1 MLPLYPKAMKVTY
14 LTASLNPGPAIAD
27 CLASVAAQVVPADIE
42 VEHFVLDGGSS
53 DGTVGRLAEWAG
65 SCAGRRYRS
74 ENDAGFYDA
83 LNAGIALTGGDIVGI
98 LNADDFYFDRQ
109 VLSRVAGVFE
119 DPAVSGAYGDLV
131 YVGSGDARNRY
142 QIKRYWKAGPFRS
155 SAFRH
160 GWMPPHPTIFVRR
173 EVYEESGS
181 FKTNFGTAADYE
193 WMLRAIYKANRRLV
207 YIPRVLVAMRAGGMS
222 NQSIRAR
229 LLANCND
236 QQAWTENRIRPLP
249 WMFLMKPLRKIPQWW
264 RRPLKGACGD
274 STTFLK

>member
-1 MLPLYPKAMKVTY
+1 VKITI
-14 LTASLNPGPAIAD
+14 LTATLNPGSALSD
-27 CLASVAAQVVPADIE
+27 CLDSVADQVTPEGVIIE
-42 VEHFVLDGGSS
+42 HRVLDGGSS
-53 DGTVGRLAEWAG
+53 DGTRERLQTWARG
-65 SCAGRRYRS
+65 QPSHSYCCRPDG
-74 ENDAGFYDA
+74 GFYEA
-83 LNAGIALTGGDIVGI
+83 LNSGIQEAQGDIVGI